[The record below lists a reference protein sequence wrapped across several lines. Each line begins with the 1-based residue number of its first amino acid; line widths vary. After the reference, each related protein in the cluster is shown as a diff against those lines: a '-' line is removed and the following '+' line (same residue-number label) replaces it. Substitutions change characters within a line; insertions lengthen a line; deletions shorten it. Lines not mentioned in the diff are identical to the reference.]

1 MPTAFLILISTFFLS
16 LGAVMGAVTLL
27 LSKKHLQKMLMVLV
41 GLSAGTLLGGAFLHL
56 LPESFENME
65 VHQAMLITL
74 VSIVLFF
81 VVEKFLHWRHCHRA
95 DCDVHTIG
103 QMNLIGD
110 AIHNFM
116 DGLIIAAA
124 YVIDVNL
131 GIATTVAVAFHEI
144 PQELGDFGVLL
155 HAGWQPKRA
164 LIANFL
170 VAMTIVFG
178 GLFGYFLSEQSV
190 ALVPYLLPIAAGS
203 FIYIAASDLIPEI
216 RQERSM
222 RRSLGSIMMF
232 IVGVGIM
239 LTLAH

>member
-1 MPTAFLILISTFFLS
+1 MPILFLILISALVLS
-16 LGAVMGAVTLL
+16 LGGILGAVTLL
-27 LSKKHLQKMLMVLV
+27 LSKKHLQNILMVLV
-41 GLSAGTLLGGAFLHL
+41 GLSAGTLMGGAFLHL
-56 LPESFENME
+56 LPESFETME
-65 VHQAMLITL
+65 IHQAMLITL
-74 VSIVLFF
+74 GSIVLFF
-81 VVEKFLHWRHCHRA
+81 GLEKFLHWRHCHRT

-124 YVIDVNL
+124 YVMDVNL

-155 HAGWQPKRA
+155 HAGWKPKKA

-170 VAMTIVFG
+170 VAMTIVIG
-178 GLFGYFLSEQSV
+178 GLFGYFLSEQAESI
-190 ALVPYLLPIAAGS
+190 VPYLLPIAAGS
-203 FIYIAASDLIPEI
+203 FIYISASDLIPEI

-222 RRSLGSIMMF
+222 RRSVGSILMF
-232 IVGVGIM
+232 VVGVGIM
-239 LTLAH
+239 LILAH